1 MNVSLFLFCQLF
13 LRIDICMMVNVSFY
27 FFVNYSYVSI
37 YVCMYVNVFVC
48 LINDSSLF
56 FFSSTSLLLPQNIA
70 HSILKQDMSVED
82 LTLKSLREKKSVR
95 ILKSDIGILKCLYLV
110 E

>member
-1 MNVSLFLFCQLF
+1 MPTGIYYLACTTYSSPERNRAALYRKMSPFGVQGCKARIAR
-13 LRIDICMMVNVSFY
+13 LRISLRIWICASLLGHNLTIGHHFNSNTFY
-27 FFVNYSYVSI
+27 F
-37 YVCMYVNVFVC
+37 
-48 LINDSSLF
+48 L
-56 FFSSTSLLLPQNIA
+56 TT
-70 HSILKQDMSVED
+70 VED